1 MNRYIKYVLPVLLL
15 VAQDV
20 VAQQI
25 LTLQEVRQRAL
36 EHNMEMRT
44 AENNIQQAQQ
54 QRKEAFTNYFPQV
67 SATGSAFH
75 SNKEMLRGKVNTAD
89 ILPSSLASQIPSDI
103 AAALPSSL
111 EMGLLNE
118 GIVAG
123 VQAVQPVFMGGQ
135 IVNGNKLAK
144 VGVEASEL
152 QKQTSSNNVELT
164 AEKYYWQVV
173 TLKEKMKTLDAVGAM
188 LKSLEKDVD
197 VAVKAGVTLRNDLL
211 QVQLRQNDIESKRIK
226 LDNGLRLARRV
237 LAQYIGMDGQQVDV
251 ADSALTDDK
260 VPEYP
265 FALKADPDKSV
276 GNTPEYKLLQKNVE
290 AKSLERR
297 IETGKLLPSVGIGAG
312 YNYTDMLHTQNNF
325 GMLFATVA
333 VPISD
338 WWGGSHAVKRKRLAE
353 QNARERLADGEQLL
367 KIRMQKNWDDVDD
380 AYKQLLI
387 AHKGIEQSE
396 ENLRLNRNFYQAG
409 TVNMSDLLDAQQQ
422 YQQQRDSY
430 VDAYATLQTKMTEYR
445 QSVGQ

>member
-1 MNRYIKYVLPVLLL
+1 
-15 VAQDV
+15 
-20 VAQQI
+20 
-25 LTLQEVRQRAL
+25 
-36 EHNMEMRT
+36 MRT
-44 AENNIQQAQQ
+44 ADSHIQQAQQ

-75 SNKEMLRGKVNTAD
+75 SNKDMLRGKVNTSD
-89 ILPSSLASQIPSDI
+89 VLPSSLASSLPSDI
-103 AAALPSSL
+103 VSSLPSSL
-111 EMGLLNE
+111 EVGLLNE
-118 GIVAG
+118 GIIAG
-123 VQAVQPVFMGGQ
+123 VEAVQPVFMGGQ

-152 QKQTSSNNVELT
+152 QKRTSENNVELT
-164 AEKYYWQVV
+164 AEQYYWQVV
-173 TLKEKMKTLDAVGAM
+173 TLKEKMKTLDAVKAM
-188 LKSLEKDVD
+188 LAELEKDVD

-211 QVQLRQNDIESKRIK
+211 QVQLRQNDIDSKRIK

-237 LAQYIGMDGQQVDV
+237 LAQYIGMEGKSIDV
-251 ADSALTDDK
+251 ADSALTDDH
-260 VPEYP
+260 VPSYP
-265 FALKADPDKSV
+265 LALKADHDKAV
-276 GNTPEYKLLQKNVE
+276 GNTPEYQLLQKNVE
-290 AKSLERR
+290 AKTLERR

-312 YNYTDMLHTQNNF
+312 YNYTDMVHTQNDF
-325 GMLFATVA
+325 GMVFATVSI
-333 VPISD
+333 PISD
-338 WWGGSHAVKRKRLAE
+338 WWGGSHAVKRKKLEE

-380 AYKQLLI
+380 AYKQLLL

-430 VDAYATLQTKMTEYR
+430 VDAYATLQTKITEYR
-445 QSVGQ
+445 QSVGE